1 MSDLETPGRI
11 AAVEGL
17 AAEIGL
23 RAGDELLAINEQPVR
38 DVIDVQ
44 FYAAEPILEF
54 LIRRDGELWIYEA
67 EREDNQALGLSFDRL
82 TFDAEIRRCNN
93 RCPFCFVTQMAPRGF
108 RRSLTIKDDDYRHSF
123 LEGNYVTLTNLSEED
138 WERIAAQRLSPLYLS
153 VHATDLALRRKLLG
167 NPRAPDV
174 MDQLCRLGEIGIEV
188 HTQLVIVP
196 GMNDGLQL
204 ERSVRDLATFGTAV
218 GSVSVVPVGLTR
230 YHRRAL
236 RTNTA
241 AEAAAL
247 LEAIDGWQD
256 EYLAQRGDRF
266 VYATD
271 EWYLLAGRPVPPLSH
286 YRQLDAL
293 QENGVGLV
301 RGFLHRWEAGKSKI
315 CKSANRKSQ
324 DHSESGG
331 GTEGREHKAGTT
343 RSPSLTLVTGTLF
356 APVLREVA
364 SEYARLAGIRVEV
377 LPVCNKTLG
386 ETITVAGLLMGGDVI
401 EALTGTELGDRVVLP
416 AVMFR
421 GPGGVTLDDMNPQ
434 EIGAALGRPLT
445 LADGMDDLS

>member
-23 RAGDELLAINEQPVR
+23 RPGDELLAVNEHPVR

-44 FYAAEPILEF
+44 FHAAEPVLEF

-153 VHATDLALRRKLLG
+153 VHATDLALRRILLG

-196 GMNDGLQL
+196 GMNDGGWL
-204 ERSVRDLATFGTAV
+204 ERSVRDLAGFGPVV

-230 YHRRAL
+230 YHRRGL
-236 RTNTA
+236 RSNTP
-241 AEAAAL
+241 AEAVAL
-247 LEAIDGWQD
+247 LGAIDGWQ
-256 EYLAQRGDRF
+256 EAYLAQRGDRF
-266 VYATD
+266 IYATD
-271 EWYLLAGRPVPPLSH
+271 EWYLLAGRPVPPLAH
-286 YRQLDAL
+286 YRRLDAL

-301 RGFLHRWEAGKSKI
+301 RLFLDGWETEKSRI
-315 CKSANRKSQ
+315 CKSARLDQASTAG
-324 DHSESGG
+324 SE
-331 GTEGREHKAGTT
+331 
-343 RSPSLTLVTGTLF
+343 SLTLVTGTLF
-356 APVLREVA
+356 APVLREA
-364 SEYARLAGIRVEV
+364 AAEYAELAGIRVEV
-377 LPVCNKTLG
+377 RPVANKTLG
-386 ETITVAGLLMGGDVI
+386 ETITVAGLLMGGDVV
-401 EALTGTELGDRVVLP
+401 EALAGTDLGGRVVLP

-421 GPGGVTLDDMNPQ
+421 GPDGVTLDDMSP
-434 EIGAALGRPLT
+434 EAIAAALGRPVA
-445 LADGMDDLS
+445 LAAGMQDLA